1 MHNAYGA
8 ADLLSS
14 YCNLPTRFF
23 RRAPV
28 IWQHGWIPETQNSD
42 VDLVVSES
50 GETSELLDFSYL
62 VSRTDQV
69 TFLEQSGLPHVCA
82 LGLPFV
88 YALDVFRERE
98 ERKSGSLLV
107 MPADERHRNERGE
120 ETSLDHEYIDFLR
133 NLSGAHSE
141 VLVLFRQSQI
151 ERGRDLLWRNSGFD
165 VRPGAGEGDPKSL
178 RKLVS
183 IFSQFETMTSNGFSS
198 AIPYAAASGCRV
210 SIAGPRATFPS
221 YLFFSGGLVRNRPEL
236 GAHYINFH
244 RPEMLETV
252 INNPELFRKPDE
264 AVTAVDWGMEQI
276 GGNHKKSSS
285 ELRAIFHQAIER
297 SKADGPRRRS
307 RKSFA
312 IPVSVKSAMNLGRGS
327 DDKKHVGLSATT
339 FSNLVRSTQ
348 SNREASDFSVSTL
361 GRSVL
366 LRPRTADLR
375 NANKYLY
382 EKGLNSLDVGNPSR
396 ILDIGAHVG
405 CSMLYL
411 GHRFP
416 AAQLAG
422 AEAWKRNFELLERN
436 LESHDGV
443 QLVNAALWSETG
455 TVAVL
460 PALGKE
466 TTSTVTDYCEGLD
479 AVGSLSL
486 PDLFKKLEWHHA
498 NLVKMNIEGSEYPT
512 LLSAQD
518 QLADLCDVLLVKFH
532 NTFARRREHEE
543 VTGGLISRGATVEK
557 VGEFTVFRFRD

>member
-8 ADLLSS
+8 INLLSR
-14 YCNLPTRFF
+14 YCEVHP
-23 RRAPV
+23 RRLQHTPV
-28 IWQHGWIPETQNSD
+28 IWQHGWIPETENID
-42 VDLVVSES
+42 VDLVISES
-50 GETSELLDFSYL
+50 GETSELLQYAYL
-62 VSRTDQV
+62 VSRLDQEV
-69 TFLEQSGLPHVCA
+69 FLKDAGVPYVYTV
-82 LGLPFV
+82 GLPFV
-88 YALDVFRERE
+88 YALEVYSAPTKRE
-98 ERKSGSLLV
+98 EGSLLV
-107 MPADERHRNERGE
+107 MPADERHINKNGE
-120 ETSLDHEYIDFLR
+120 HVNLDHEYIDYLR
-133 NLSGAHSE
+133 GVSSNYSNTF
-141 VLVLFRQSQI
+141 VLLRQSQFD
-151 ERGRDLLWRNSGFD
+151 RGRHLLWEKAGFD
-165 VRPGAGEGDPKSL
+165 VRPGAGENNPASL
-178 RKLVS
+178 SRLVS
-183 IFSQFETMTSNGFSS
+183 IFSRFETMTTNGFSS

-210 SIAGPRATFPS
+210 SIAGLRPRLPEAATF
-221 YLFFSGGLVRNRPEL
+221 LDEIVRNRPEL

-244 RPEMLETV
+244 RPEMLETI
-252 INNPELFRKPDE
+252 INNPELFREPDE
-264 AVTAVDWGMEQI
+264 AVTVADWGMEQI
-276 GGNHKKSSS
+276 GGNHKKSPS

-297 SKADGPRRRS
+297 SKADGTRRRS

-312 IPVSVKSAMNLGRGS
+312 LPVSVKSAINLGRGS
-327 DDKKHVGLSATT
+327 DSKKHVGLSATT

-375 NANKYLY
+375 NANKYFH
-382 EKGLNSLDVGNPSR
+382 EKVLEPLKVGNPSR

-411 GHRFP
+411 GRRFP
-416 AAQLAG
+416 DAQLAG
-422 AEAWKRNFELLERN
+422 VEAWTGNFELLERN
-436 LESHDGV
+436 FERHDGV

-460 PALGKE
+460 PALGKG
-466 TTSTVTDYCEGLD
+466 TTSTVTDYYEGLD

-498 NLVKMNIEGSEYPT
+498 DLVKMNIEGSEYPT

-543 VTGGLISRGATVEK
+543 VTGGLISRGATVEE
-557 VGEFTVFRFRD
+557 VGEFTVFRFRN